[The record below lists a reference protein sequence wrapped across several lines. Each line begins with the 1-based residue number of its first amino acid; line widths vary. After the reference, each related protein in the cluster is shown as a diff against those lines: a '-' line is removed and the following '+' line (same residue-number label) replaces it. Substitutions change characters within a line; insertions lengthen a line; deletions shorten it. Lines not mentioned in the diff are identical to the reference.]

1 MSEEK
6 EFLEFNKALNQKIV
20 DISNDIG
27 AMQKDGHN
35 KFSGYDFISAEAMLT
50 ACRNKFK
57 THNFNIIPEIVEVK
71 ESTSQSQQGKS
82 TIRTIVKCNFEL
94 VDLETGFSKIISWYG
109 ADQDTGGKSMGQAIT
124 DAYKRFTFKLFNIS
138 TGEPDTDHKT
148 VETKPEP
155 TKKKVVTPEKEVGNL
170 IQAEMKRL
178 KVDAEFFQKTYS
190 KSGKD
195 MSLKE
200 LQDSLTGLKLLTY
213 EDVHGQAEVK

>member
-57 THNFNIIPEIVEVK
+57 THNFNIIPEIIEVQ

-94 VDLETGFSKIISWYG
+94 VDLETGYSKIISWYG

-155 TKKKVVTPEKEVGNL
+155 KLTPEKKVSNEIKSV
-170 IQAEMKRL
+170 MDKL
-178 KVDAEFFQKTYS
+178 KVVNQKEFFQKTYS